1 MERKSARNLNVKKLP
16 SIAML
21 QTNKN
26 MFYFAEFRYL
36 NNIQQYKFETRK
48 KMEILPKKTR
58 TNKVDI
64 NLLIFILL

>member
-1 MERKSARNLNVKKLP
+1 
-16 SIAML
+16 ML

-36 NNIQQYKFETRK
+36 NNIKQYKFETRK